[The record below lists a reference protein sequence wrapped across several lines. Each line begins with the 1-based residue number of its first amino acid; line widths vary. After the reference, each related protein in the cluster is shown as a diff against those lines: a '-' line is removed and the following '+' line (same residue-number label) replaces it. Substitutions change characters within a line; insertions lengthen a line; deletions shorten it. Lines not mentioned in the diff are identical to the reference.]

1 MYFEMTASTYLEL
14 SAYILLKLGF
24 QHTASWKYTYLVE
37 VMLQQ
42 EKF

>member
-1 MYFEMTASTYLEL
+1 MYFETTASTYLEL
-14 SAYILLKLGF
+14 SADVLLKLGF
-24 QHTASWKYTYLVE
+24 QYTASRKYTYLVE